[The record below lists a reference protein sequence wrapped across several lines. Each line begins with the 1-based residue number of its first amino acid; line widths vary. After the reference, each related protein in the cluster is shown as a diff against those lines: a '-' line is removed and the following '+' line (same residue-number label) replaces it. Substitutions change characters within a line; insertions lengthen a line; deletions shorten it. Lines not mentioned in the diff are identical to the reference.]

1 MPAAAPPFVIT
12 RLVGKDIAA
21 KSLSLTG
28 GTITANAPVI
38 ENTITWNNAAVAFTG
53 IKLNVTDTA
62 STSASLLMDLQV
74 GGASRFYV
82 NKAGRIYSAD
92 QAIIGSSSYGNQF
105 LHFNS
110 DVYLYR
116 DTANVLAQRNSTNAQ
131 TIRIYNTYTDASNY
145 ERASIGY
152 ESNVLVI
159 AADHAGTGAAR
170 AMRFRTGGSSR
181 WTLDANGHLTANS
194 DNSYDIGASGATR
207 PRHVYVGTNVAAGGN
222 VSAGN
227 TSGFATGR
235 MLLNTPDNNGVV
247 KIGNAAGT
255 DFDRLQFG
263 GTTSSFP
270 ALKRS
275 TTILQARLA
284 DDSAFAPIQGIH
296 RTHNNAVAET
306 PTATHTIEIQDAS
319 GTTYKV
325 LAVAA

>member
-1 MPAAAPPFVIT
+1 MT
-12 RLVGKDIAA
+12 VGCA
-21 KSLSLTG
+21 SGSG
-28 GTITANAPVI
+28 VFTIQTAG
-38 ENTITWNNAAVAFTG
+38 NNRWRV
-53 IKLNVTDTA
+53 
-62 STSASLLMDLQV
+62 
-74 GGASRFYV
+74 
-82 NKAGRIYSAD
+82 
-92 QAIIGSSSYGNQF
+92 
-105 LHFNS
+105 
-110 DVYLYR
+110 
-116 DTANVLAQRNSTNAQ
+116 
-131 TIRIYNTYTDASNY
+131 DASGNL
-145 ERASIGY
+145 ICP
-152 ESNVLVI
+152 
-159 AADHAGTGAAR
+159 
-170 AMRFRTGGSSR
+170 
-181 WTLDANGHLTANS
+181 S
-194 DNSYDIGASGATR
+194 DNALDIGASGATR
-207 PRHVYVGTNVAAGGN
+207 PRHVYVGTNVVAGGN

-296 RTHNNAVAET
+296 RTHTNAVAET